1 MLAFSWW
8 VSKEVLEL
16 VENDQA
22 KILWDFKIQ
31 TDKLVMANQPEIV
44 LINKQQNMAVV
55 IEVIYIYIDIHI
67 HKYIQYLTKVSTP
80 LTFQQKFL

>member
-1 MLAFSWW
+1 MKPVGLGHEYLGWKSQGQNGRHPR
-8 VSKEVLEL
+8 V

-55 IEVIYIYIDIHI
+55 IEVIYILLIYISI
-67 HKYIQYLTKVSTP
+67 YIYIYIYI
-80 LTFQQKFL
+80 

>member
-1 MLAFSWW
+1 MKPVGLGLGHEYLGWKSQGQNGRHI
-8 VSKEVLEL
+8 L

-55 IEVIYIYIDIHI
+55 IEVIYI
-67 HKYIQYLTKVSTP
+67 
-80 LTFQQKFL
+80 